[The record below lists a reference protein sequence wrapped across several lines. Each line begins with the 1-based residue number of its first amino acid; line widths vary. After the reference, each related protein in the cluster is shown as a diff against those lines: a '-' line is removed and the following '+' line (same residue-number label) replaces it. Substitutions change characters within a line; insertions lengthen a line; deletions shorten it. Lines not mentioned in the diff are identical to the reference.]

1 MKNPP
6 GGMPSSGQLY
16 TKVFIR
22 QNISTIWGKGGVKV
36 AWTDEQENME
46 VSLNFKTRHHFRLI
60 CLLCLYT
67 KLHFCKYPT
76 QEAMES
82 FAFPDEIAIL

>member
-22 QNISTIWGKGGVKV
+22 QNISTIWGKGWVKG
-36 AWTDEQENME
+36 
-46 VSLNFKTRHHFRLI
+46 SLDGRARE
-60 CLLCLYT
+60 YG
-67 KLHFCKYPT
+67 
-76 QEAMES
+76 S
-82 FAFPDEIAIL
+82 IAQSLD